1 MNCRIAV
8 LGFVLSA
15 GMLGLPTVGYGIGN
29 QKVPGPGLKLHVT
42 DVDQKN
48 WTVHAEKNAASVSKE
63 CVRNDESA
71 LKWSPQDGPR
81 LIFSRSDG
89 AVVPVKKGQ
98 YFNLFIYSPEAGEG
112 TLQFEF
118 LDEAGTV
125 RYRFPFLLNY
135 KGWRQTFC
143 YYTATPVT
151 DPGLSSFSSIRITA
165 EQAEGSLFLS
175 ELDLTPTRAF
185 WDMHVSM
192 QVPFVPH
199 RQGALEGWKALTALE
214 PVADAEI
221 TKQER
226 ADLQLIRQ
234 RLEEKLV
241 PSYSAKLDQHLKTF
255 NMYEIRLS
263 DEGYYA
269 GRPIGR
275 VSSFLGMIRDLT
287 RDYILTKDDRA
298 RAAIELSLRYLHDQ
312 GIAAGSSLQC
322 FLAVYNYREM
332 FPFLASLKGH
342 IDPELLAQSY
352 ATAAWYSDVGAILL
366 REPVNTDWL
375 GMSSIN
381 TLYYTFFA
389 CDDPGKQVALLH
401 AWRDYMKF
409 STQFSY
415 SGEENLKPDGS
426 IYHHEGH
433 YPARYASIAWSSL
446 IDQYYLMRDT
456 SFSIEEDMYE
466 RIRAVVTTMGNGTA
480 GNSLPWGIG
489 GRSAEPERIGEW
501 VRLPVE
507 NFRMLSEL
515 GGAFCD
521 GDHDPRVAALANR
534 LFPEQ
539 QMLGEA
545 PETPPSGFWQ
555 CNYVP
560 AGFFRRGNWLVY
572 FRGMTDHLWS
582 TEAYQRG
589 LGHNVYGFYQGHG
602 SLEPWYAGTAEQN
615 GYRMGGWD
623 YNLFSGTTAL
633 RYNSPEELHINTLN
647 FDGNLRQKKPFC
659 GALAFGSGEDDYFDT
674 RGQYGIFAMDFQ
686 SRRDNSFTFRKSVFC
701 LNDEYIVALGDQ
713 ISSADN
719 SRPLITTLFQRLMLT
734 GEETPLLVDGREVDG
749 KMKRSSKGV
758 WLLDPQQTGYWVRAG
773 NLRLSSEKQTYPI
786 GWEDKNSKKPDTAPA
801 AWAYL
806 DHGKSPKNASYE
818 YAIVPGTDAD
828 SMKRWDVLFGAK
840 KTYRAVCNEAYHAV
854 KDINSGRIGIAV
866 FAPATE
872 LPGGVVIGA
881 DQSCLMVYKANDAGL
896 QLALSNPK
904 LNVTGWKDPQD
915 FQTVKLTLKGKW
927 KVTKVHDDIA
937 ISTGKQTTEVAFTTR
952 HGKRYQINLVP
963 EER

>member
-1 MNCRIAV
+1 MRSYAV
-8 LGFVLSA
+8 VGFILL
-15 GMLGLPTVGYGIGN
+15 LGLLWLPAVGYGAGDRESPS
-29 QKVPGPGLKLHVT
+29 QGVKLTVPVA
-42 DVDQKN
+42 DQED
-48 WTVHAEKNAASVSKE
+48 WVVHAEENALSVSTQCLQKSG
-63 CVRNDESA
+63 SA
-71 LKWSPQDGPR
+71 LKWSPQEDPS
-81 LIFSRSDG
+81 LMLVHPDG
-89 AVVPVKKGQ
+89 AEVSVKQGQ
-98 YFNLFIYSPEAGEG
+98 YFNLFIYSPKAGEG
-112 TLQFEF
+112 LLRFDF

-125 RYRFPFLLNY
+125 RYSFPFLLNY

-143 YYTATPVT
+143 YYKAMPVT
-151 DPGLSSFSSIRITA
+151 DPGLNPFSAIRITA
-165 EQAEGSLFLS
+165 EQGEGPLFLS
-175 ELDLTPTRAF
+175 ELALTPSIAF

-199 RQGALEGWKALTALE
+199 RQSALEGWKALTALE

-221 TKQER
+221 TEQEL

-241 PSYSAKLDQHLKTF
+241 PSYSAKLDPHLKTF
-255 NMYEIRLS
+255 NTYGIRLS
-263 DEGYYA
+263 DEGYYE

-298 RAAIELSLRYLHDQ
+298 LAAIDLGLRYLRDQ
-312 GIAAGSSLQC
+312 GIAAGSNLQC

-366 REPVNTDWL
+366 REPINTDWL

-389 CDDPGKQVALLH
+389 CDDPGKQVALLR

-446 IDQYYLMRDT
+446 IDQYYLMRGT
-456 SFSIEEDMYE
+456 SFSIEEETYE
-466 RIRAVVTTMGNGTA
+466 RIRAVVTAVGRSAT
-480 GNSLPWGIG
+480 GNSLPWSIS
-489 GRSAEPERIGEW
+489 GRSGEPERIGEW
-501 VRLPVE
+501 VRMPID
-507 NFRMLSEL
+507 NFKMLAEL

-521 GDHDPRVAALANR
+521 GDHDPRVAAMANR
-534 LFPEQ
+534 LFPSQ
-539 QMLGEA
+539 RMFGEA
-545 PETPPSGFWQ
+545 PEVPPSGFWQ

-560 AGFFRRGNWLVY
+560 AGFFRRGNWMIY

-602 SLEPWYAGTAEQN
+602 SLETWYAGTAEEN

-633 RYNSPEELHINTLN
+633 RYDSPEELHINTLK
-647 FDGNLRQKKPFC
+647 FDGNLRQKNPFC

-686 SRRDNSFTFRKSVFC
+686 SQRDTSFTFRKSVFC
-701 LNDEYIVALGDQ
+701 LNDDYVVTLGDQ
-713 ISSADN
+713 ISSADD

-734 GEETPLLVDGREVDG
+734 GEEPPLLIDGREVDG
-749 KMKRSSKGV
+749 KMRRSSRGV

-773 NLRLSSEKQTYPI
+773 NLRLASEEQTYPI
-786 GWEDKNSKKPDTAPA
+786 GWEDENSKKPDTAPA

-806 DHGKSPKNASYE
+806 DHGKAPENASYE

-828 SMKRWDVLFGAK
+828 SMKHWDVLFGAK
-840 KTYRAVCNEAYHAV
+840 KAYRAVCNDAYHAV
-854 KDINSGRIGIAV
+854 RDINSGRVGIAV
-866 FAPATE
+866 FSPATE
-872 LPGGVVIGA
+872 LPGAVVGA
-881 DQSCLMVYKANDAGL
+881 DQSCLIVYKANDAGL

-904 LNVTGWKDPQD
+904 LDVTGWKNPLD
-915 FQTVKLTLKGKW
+915 FQIVKLTLKGKW
-927 KVTKVHDDIA
+927 KAMQEQEDIA

-952 HGKRYQINLVP
+952 HGKRYQLHLVP
-963 EER
+963 MKR